1 MARKV
6 PCTPRG
12 SGPELH
18 LKRVEHGRCIVEQYG
33 IISEYLNDQMPN
45 YWFGTALLPLH
56 QPKVSLTHTVSG
68 IGAFGIFIFD
78 VQDEISN
85 LRDFF
90 DANT

>member
-1 MARKV
+1 
-6 PCTPRG
+6 
-12 SGPELH
+12 
-18 LKRVEHGRCIVEQYG
+18 
-33 IISEYLNDQMPN
+33 MPN

-68 IGAFGIFIFD
+68 IGVFGIFIFD